1 MNPIIEVQ
9 NLTKRYE
16 DFSLRDITLEI
27 PPGGITGIFGPSGAG
42 KTTLIKLLAN
52 QIPRS
57 SGDVRIFGLSFDDS
71 EKEIKDR
78 IGYVAQEPNYYWGK
92 SVRWTAR
99 FVSKFYERWDGA
111 CFYKLIDEFKISPY
125 KKLKN
130 LSRGQKTLVSLAIA
144 LSHEADLYLLDEP
157 ASGLD
162 MVLRRRILERLRELV
177 EDLGKTVIISSHL
190 TDGLDDIAE
199 SIYFIDDGA
208 LVMQADKEDLLADW
222 KWIHFKNGSLAP
234 EIVDRLVD
242 VEKQP
247 FGSRG
252 LTREFP
258 AIRDQ
263 LGQGM
268 ASGDVKIANA
278 NLDDILI
285 AMLEG
290 E

>member
-1 MNPIIEVQ
+1 MTPIIELQ

-27 PPGGITGIFGPSGAG
+27 PEGGITGIFGPSGAG

-57 SGDVRIFGLSFDDS
+57 SGDVRIFGLSFEER
-71 EKEIKDR
+71 EKEIKNR
-78 IGYVAQEPNYYWGK
+78 IGYVAQEPHYYWSK
-92 SVRWTAR
+92 TVRWTAR
-99 FVSKFYERWDGA
+99 FVSRFYERWDGA
-111 CFYKLIDEFKISPY
+111 GFYRLIDEFKISPY
-125 KKLKN
+125 KRLKN

-144 LSHEADLYLLDEP
+144 FSHEADLYLLDEP

-162 MVLRRRILERLRELV
+162 MVLREHPHPAAGAGRGHGQDRDHLLPSHRRPGRYRGD
-177 EDLGKTVIISSHL
+177 DLLPRWRHSHH
-190 TDGLDDIAE
+190 AR
-199 SIYFIDDGA
+199 
-208 LVMQADKEDLLADW
+208 DKEDLLADW
-222 KWIHFKNGSLAP
+222 KWLHWKNGSLAP
-234 EIVDRLVD
+234 DVTDRLID

-252 LTREFP
+252 LTKEFP
-258 AIRDQ
+258 AIRER
-263 LGQGM
+263 LEQGIS
-268 ASGDVKIANA
+268 SGDVKTANA
-278 NLDDILI
+278 KLDDILI

>member
-27 PPGGITGIFGPSGAG
+27 PQGGITGIFGPSGAG
-42 KTTLIKLLAN
+42 KTTLIKLLAH
-52 QIPRS
+52 QIPRC
-57 SGDVRIFGLSFDDS
+57 SGEVRIFGLSYEDR
-71 EKEIKDR
+71 EKEIKNR
-78 IGYVAQEPNYYWGK
+78 LGYVAQEPNYYWGK
-92 SVRWTAR
+92 TVRWTAR

-111 CFYKLIDEFKISPY
+111 CFYRMIDDFKISPY

-144 LSHEADLYLLDEP
+144 FSHEADLYLLDEP

-162 MVLRRRILERLRELV
+162 MVLRRRILWRLRELV
-177 EDLGKTVIISSHL
+177 EDEGKTVVISSHL

-199 SIYFIDDGA
+199 SIYFLDDGD
-208 LVMQADKEDLLADW
+208 LVLKADKENLLADW
-222 KWIHFKNGSLAP
+222 KWVHFKNGSLGP

-258 AIRDQ
+258 VIRDR
-263 LGQGM
+263 LAGGM

-278 NLDDILI
+278 KLDDILI

-290 E
+290 K